1 MNEGGNESM
10 KRKVL
15 GVILCIAMTASML
28 VACGESKKT
37 STTETSAAQEP
48 AQADTKEGTEAV
60 TEAAE
65 STGNKNI
72 IVISKSYQNQFY
84 QAAFQGADDAAADLG
99 VTVTTNGP
107 DAESNVSQQVE
118 QVAAAINQKPDAIVL
133 AACDPSAL
141 EEVLTKA
148 KEEGIPV
155 IGFDSGVPGDTTG
168 AVLATAATDNENA
181 GANVAKSMVADADF
195 QAAILAGT
203 EEAPTVI
210 GVLAQDATSGSIV
223 SRVDG
228 FINEMVSQLE
238 ALDGLKGCVD
248 VSGQEKWTIP
258 STNAAKVKIVVT
270 VPPSTSQADIQ
281 SAANTIFAT
290 DNLVGVFAANQDAV
304 NGVISA
310 TNDATDLDKETGKY
324 KDIFVAGF
332 DAGKTQKDAISNGQ
346 FLGSVTQDPYQMG
359 YQAIQLAVDAADGK
373 EVADVDTGSKWYN
386 KDNIADDDI
395 AILLYD

>member
-1 MNEGGNESM
+1 M

-28 VACGESKKT
+28 VACGESKET
-37 STTETSAAQEP
+37 STTETSAAQET
-48 AQADTKEGTEAV
+48 AQADTQEGTEAA
-60 TEAAE
+60 EA
-65 STGNKNI
+65 TGNKNI

-181 GANVAKSMVADADF
+181 GANVAKNMAADADF

-228 FINEMVSQLE
+228 FINEMISQLE

-258 STNAAKVKIVVT
+258 STTAAKVKIVVT

-281 SAANTIFAT
+281 SAANTIFAS

-310 TNDATDLDKETGKY
+310 TNDATDLDKESGKY

-359 YQAIQLAVDAADGK
+359 YQAIQLAVNAADDK

>member
-1 MNEGGNESM
+1 M
-10 KRKVL
+10 KKKLFATLLCVTMAAT
-15 GVILCIAMTASML
+15 ILNGCGSTERTAS
-28 VACGESKKT
+28 EP
-37 STTETSAAQEP
+37 SA
-48 AQADTKEGTEAV
+48 EAV
-60 TEAAE
+60 KGGDASEEAETKAE
-65 STGNKNI
+65 AEEGNKNI

-99 VTVTTNGP
+99 VSVITNGP

-133 AACDPSAL
+133 AACDPGAL

-148 KEEGIPV
+148 KENGIPV

-168 AVLATAATDNENA
+168 AVVATAATDNEKA
-181 GANVAKSMVADADF
+181 GVNVAENMAADEGF
-195 QAAILAGT
+195 QNAVLAGT
-203 EEAPTVI
+203 EENPAVI
-210 GVLAQDATSGSIV
+210 GILAQDATSGSITQ
-223 SRVDG
+223 RVDG
-228 FINEMVSQLE
+228 FIQGMVSSLE
-238 ALDGLKGCVD
+238 ELDGLKGCVD

-258 STNAAKVKIVVT
+258 STENAKVKIVVT

-310 TNDATDLDKETGKY
+310 TNDATDLNKENGKY
-324 KDIFVAGF
+324 KDIYVVGF
-332 DAGKTQKDAISNGQ
+332 DAGKSQKDAVTNGE

-359 YQAIQLAVDAADGK
+359 YQAIKLAVDAADGK
-373 EVADVDTGSKWYN
+373 EVSDVDTGSRWYN
-386 KDNIADDDI
+386 KDNIAEEDI

>member
-1 MNEGGNESM
+1 M
-10 KRKVL
+10 RKKML
-15 GVILCIAMTASML
+15 GSILCAAIVMAMLSGCGNNAAQAESNAEAAGTETAE
-28 VACGESKKT
+28 VTEE
-37 STTETSAAQEP
+37 TTEATAE
-48 AQADTKEGTEAV
+48 TEEVAETV
-60 TEAAE
+60 TE
-65 STGNKNI
+65 NKNI

-84 QAAFQGADDAAADLG
+84 QAAFQGADDAAVDLG

-148 KEEGIPV
+148 KEDGIPV
-155 IGFDSGVPGDTTG
+155 IGFDSGVPGDVTG
-168 AVLATAATDNENA
+168 AVLATAATDNEKA
-181 GANVAKSMVADADF
+181 GANVADNMVADTEF
-195 QAAILAGT
+195 QKAILAGT
-203 EEAPTVI
+203 EDAPTVI
-210 GVLAQDATSGSIV
+210 GVLAQDATSGSITQ
-223 SRVDG
+223 RVDG
-228 FINEMVSQLE
+228 FVNEMVTKLE
-238 ALDGLKGCVD
+238 ELEGLKGCVD

-258 STNAAKVKIVVT
+258 SANSAKVKIVVT

-310 TNDATDLDKETGKY
+310 TNDATDLDKESGKF
-324 KDIFVAGF
+324 KDIYVAGF
-332 DAGKTQKDAISNGQ
+332 DAGKSQKDAVTNGQ

-359 YQAIQLAVDAADGK
+359 YQAIKLAVDAADGK
-373 EVADVDTGSKWYN
+373 TVADVDTGSKWYN
-386 KDNIADDDI
+386 MDNISQEDI